1 MRTFFAYLGLGK
13 IIGVL
18 GVTFIMISYLYIKQQ
33 RQYYPIGENLSITIW
48 HEYIIFSHYTSFF
61 PPTSYD
67 EYIYLPSHPKYVHI
81 CFIDSADFI
90 LYTSNEG
97 NTIVSTKYYN
107 LNKYYCGSGIQYYN
121 FIKYLQQDFFTKEPL
136 CEIELDRERG
146 VYLPYINTFADS
158 TYYRVAYEY
167 SDIFMH
173 KKDSTIYN
181 MPLQMRLESIEKEIK
196 KWETVIIPN
205 CHNE

>member
-18 GVTFIMISYLYIKQQ
+18 GVTFIMISYVYIKQQ

-136 CEIELDRERG
+136 CEIELDRE
-146 VYLPYINTFADS
+146 
-158 TYYRVAYEY
+158 
-167 SDIFMH
+167 
-173 KKDSTIYN
+173 
-181 MPLQMRLESIEKEIK
+181 ESICHILTHLQIVHIIGLHTNILIYLCTK
-196 KWETVIIPN
+196 KILLYTICLSKWGLKVSRKK
-205 CHNE
+205 